1 MSAPHARLPPAPVGR
16 QGPPARAAA
25 FDSCRS
31 LHSARGPLL
40 STTGTASLTLY
51 PLKIHRD

>member
-1 MSAPHARLPPAPVGR
+1 MTAVPRFSPAPVGR

-31 LHSARGPLL
+31 LRVARGPLL
-40 STTGTASLTLY
+40 STTGTASRKLDTQRQ
-51 PLKIHRD
+51 H